1 MVRII
6 DYKQHETAAGKT
18 FYSLILQ
25 GSVAM
30 VKSKE
35 TGMYY
40 ATSHNASITSTFDEA
55 TCKSLIGNEMP
66 GIVAKVSCAPF
77 EYVVPKT
84 GEVLTL
90 ESRWIYM
97 PEEVTQEQAVFEG
110 TIEKPITQDSF

>member
-6 DYKQHETAAGKT
+6 DYKQHETAVGKT

-25 GSVAM
+25 GGIAM

-66 GIVAKVSCAPF
+66 GSVAKVNCTPF
-77 EYVVPKT
+77 EYVVPNT
-84 GEVLTL
+84 GEVLML
-90 ESRWIYM
+90 ESRWVYQ
-97 PEEVTQEQAVFEG
+97 PEEVSHEQAVFEG
-110 TIEKPITQDSF
+110 HTEKPITQDSF